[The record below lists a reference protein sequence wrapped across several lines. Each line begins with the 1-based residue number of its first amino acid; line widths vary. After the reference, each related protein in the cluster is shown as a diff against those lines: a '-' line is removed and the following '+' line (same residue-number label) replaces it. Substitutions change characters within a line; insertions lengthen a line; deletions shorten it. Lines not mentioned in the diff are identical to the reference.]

1 MDEIARFSRLVLMI
15 EEAAVAPERWDQV
28 VASIVEEIGATEG
41 ILFSPFLPPSLG
53 GFWAS
58 RSIRPGHME
67 DYAAYYSDKD
77 IWILAMK
84 PEQLDTAGFVFRDD
98 ALINHRTV
106 QDSEFYNDFL
116 RKLDIGR
123 LLCGVVRSQGSAV
136 HTGNIHLSVF
146 RPMAKG
152 GFSEHQQVLF
162 QRLIPHLQAA
172 LKTHYLLRAGGNQTA
187 LAHASLNALAM
198 PVMLVSREAR
208 VLFANDQAREL
219 FAAGDGLTTSR
230 GTLEGVTVR
239 DTVAVRSFIVKLFD
253 AGESG
258 AHRWTL
264 PIRRSSGQRPYACF
278 GHRLPLGMAGE
289 CASSEQVAILFVS
302 DPERQVRLEPDVLE
316 WLYGITHAEAL
327 LAASLVRG
335 LSLKQAARAR
345 GISYETARTQLKSLL
360 RKTDCGKQ
368 GDLLKLLISGAPFS
382 RDVGDTAYGHER
394 M

>member
-1 MDEIARFSRLVLMI
+1 MDEIAKFSRLVLMI
-15 EEAAVAPERWDQV
+15 EEAAVAPERWDPV

-84 PEQLDTAGFVFRDD
+84 PEQLGTPGFVFRDD
-98 ALINHRTV
+98 ALIGHDTV
-106 QDSEFYNDFL
+106 RRSEFYNDFL

-136 HTGNIHLSVF
+136 PTGNIHLSVF
-146 RPMAKG
+146 RPMGKG
-152 GFSEHQQVLF
+152 GFSEHQQLLF
-162 QRLIPHLQAA
+162 QRLVPHLQAA
-172 LKTHYLLRAGGNQTA
+172 LKTHYLLRAGGNQAA
-187 LAHASLNALAM
+187 LAHASLNALAL
-198 PVMLVSREAR
+198 PVMLVNREAR
-208 VLFANDQAREL
+208 VLFANDQAREM

-230 GTLEGVTVR
+230 GTLEGIAAR
-239 DTVAVRSFIVKLFD
+239 DTAALRSFIVKLFD

-258 AHRWTL
+258 ARRWTL
-264 PIRRSSGQRPYACF
+264 PIQRSSGQRPHVCF
-278 GHRLPLGMAGE
+278 GHPLPLDVVGDCAAGE
-289 CASSEQVAILFVS
+289 RVAILFVH

-327 LAASLVRG
+327 LAVSLVRG

-345 GISYETARTQLKSLL
+345 GVSYETARTQLKSLL
-360 RKTDCGKQ
+360 RKTDCGNQ
-368 GDLLKLLISGAPFS
+368 GDLLKLLIRGAPCS
-382 RDVGDTAYGHER
+382 RDVCATTGLDR
-394 M
+394 R